1 VLTDHGVLGVE
12 MEANT
17 LYTVAARAGAKA
29 LAICTMS
36 DCLITGAALD
46 PASRQSSL
54 TEMVTLALEAA
65 LAA

>member
-1 VLTDHGVLGVE
+1 
-12 MEANT
+12 
-17 LYTVAARAGAKA
+17 
-29 LAICTMS
+29 MS